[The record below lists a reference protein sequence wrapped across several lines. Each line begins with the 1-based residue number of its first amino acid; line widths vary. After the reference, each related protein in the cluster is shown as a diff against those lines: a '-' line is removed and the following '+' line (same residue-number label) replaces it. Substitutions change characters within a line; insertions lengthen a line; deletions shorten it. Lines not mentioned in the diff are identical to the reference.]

1 MTAVQ
6 AISLVLVAAAGT
18 VVVALEDV
26 QRQALASSVFGLS
39 LAILFFSFQAPD
51 VALSQIAV
59 GGVAL
64 PAMILLTISMVR
76 RRERAEAEAPSESD
90 DE

>member
-6 AISLVLVAAAGT
+6 TISLVLVAAAGT

-64 PAMILLTISMVR
+64 PAMILLTIAKVR
-76 RRERAEAEAPSESD
+76 RRERAEAEAPSEG
-90 DE
+90 E

>member
-6 AISLVLVAAAGT
+6 AVLLVLVAAAGGL
-18 VVVALEDV
+18 VALTRDPL
-26 QRQALASSVFGLS
+26 RQAMLTGIFGLA
-39 LAILFFSFQAPD
+39 LALLFLAFQAPD

-59 GGVAL
+59 GGVAM
-64 PAMILLTISMVR
+64 PVMILLALAEVR
-76 RRERAEAEAPSESD
+76 AQDRKR

>member
-6 AISLVLVAAAGT
+6 AVLLVLVAAAGGL
-18 VVVALEDV
+18 VALTRDPL
-26 QRQALASSVFGLS
+26 RQAMLTGIFGIALALLF
-39 LAILFFSFQAPD
+39 LAFQAPD

-59 GGVAL
+59 GGVAM
-64 PAMILLTISMVR
+64 PVMILLALAEVR
-76 RRERAEAEAPSESD
+76 AQDRKR

>member
-6 AISLVLVAAAGT
+6 AVLLVLVAAAGGL
-18 VVVALEDV
+18 VALTRDPL
-26 QRQALASSVFGLS
+26 RQAMLTGIFGIALALLF
-39 LAILFFSFQAPD
+39 LAFQAPD

-59 GGVAL
+59 GGVAM
-64 PAMILLTISMVR
+64 PVMILLALAEVR
-76 RRERAEAEAPSESD
+76 ARDRQR

>member
-1 MTAVQ
+1 VTAVQ
-6 AISLVLVAAAGT
+6 TISLVLVAAAGT

-64 PAMILLTISMVR
+64 PAMILLTISKVR
-76 RRERAEAEAPSESD
+76 RRGRAAGAAPAQNHPQ
-90 DE
+90 